1 MDSILSRLFLA
12 GAIFAVG
19 LGGATTLTIIGVANA
34 TYKYLMR
41 DDSYLQV
48 QAQQNSEIAERLLD
62 EAEATRKAAEAV
74 NGKSEDDADQ
84 DEQTDERQTQERPE
98 DRRTWAR
105 SETPIPNEQL
115 DSFLDDVPP
124 LAIPY

>member
-1 MDSILSRLFLA
+1 MDSILTRLFLA
-12 GAIFAVG
+12 GSIFAVG
-19 LGGATTLTIIGVANA
+19 LGGATTATIIGVANA

-41 DDSYLQV
+41 GDSYLQV
-48 QAQQNSEIAERLLD
+48 QAQQNSEIAERLLN

-74 NGKSEDDADQ
+74 HGERDGDQ

-98 DRRTWAR
+98 DRRTWAN
-105 SETPIPNEQL
+105 SDTPIPNEQL
-115 DSFLDDVPP
+115 DSFLDRPP